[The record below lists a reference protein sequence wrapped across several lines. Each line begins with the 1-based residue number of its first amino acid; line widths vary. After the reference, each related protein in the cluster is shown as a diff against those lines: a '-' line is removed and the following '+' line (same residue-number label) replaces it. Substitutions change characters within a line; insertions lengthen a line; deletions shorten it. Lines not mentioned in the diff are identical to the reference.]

1 MRHRQERGIER
12 HRLGRRAP
20 TRSAGRKLSALT
32 VVGTLLLAA
41 GCSDGDA
48 QPPPPPPPPPKSA
61 TPTVDPDQPV
71 YDRAAGLAAHHD
83 YRGAVETL
91 RPLGKSKAEQLIA
104 DYQQADSELQ
114 VWPHNDKISHLF
126 FHTLIIDTERAFDH
140 DGEAAGY
147 DDYMV
152 TKGEFAKILDQLY
165 AKGYVLVSPHD
176 IARPDPSG
184 KMQFTEIRLP
194 AGKKPLV
201 ISQDD
206 VSYYEY
212 MDGDGFARDLM
223 PTPGGGVTNN
233 YVDPSGATVQG
244 AYDMVPMM
252 DDFIDAHPDF
262 SYHGHKGVLAMTGY
276 NGVLGYRTSARK
288 YGRDPDFAEQQQKAT
303 EAAAA
308 LKADGWEFAS
318 HTWGHIN
325 TTKDSM
331 GLIKADSKRWNTEV
345 RPILGDT
352 DLLIFPFGA
361 DISKGSKPYAGPRY
375 GHYKADGFRYFFG
388 VDATTEAWSQ
398 LHGEYLRQ
406 ARINVDGIRLKGN
419 VRGREKS
426 LDPFFDSR
434 SVIDPARPK

>member
-1 MRHRQERGIER
+1 M
-12 HRLGRRAP
+12 AA
-20 TRSAGRKLSALT
+20 TRSRSTSIVALALT
-32 VVGTLLLAA
+32 GALLLTA
-41 GCSDGDA
+41 GCSGASADGSLD
-48 QPPPPPPPPPKSA
+48 PKSPPA
-61 TPTVDPDQPV
+61 SVGTPTPTVDPDQPL
-71 YDRAAGLAAHHD
+71 YDHAAQLASHHD
-83 YRGAVETL
+83 HRGAADLL
-91 RPLGKSKAEQLIA
+91 RPLAERSPNSRATGLIEQYQRA
-104 DYQQADSELQ
+104 DATLQ

-126 FHTLIIDTERAFDH
+126 FHTLIVDTARAFDR

-152 TKGEFAKILDQLY
+152 TKDEFAKILDQLY

-184 KMQFTEIRLP
+184 KMQFSQIRLP

-212 MDGDGFARDLM
+212 MDGDGFARDLV
-223 PTPGGGVTNN
+223 PKPGGGVTNN
-233 YVDPSGATVQG
+233 YVDGSGATVQG

-252 DDFIDAHPDF
+252 DDFVDTHPDF
-262 SYHGHKGVLAMTGY
+262 SYHGHKGVLALTGY

-288 YGRDPDFAEQQQKAT
+288 YGRDPGFEEQKQKAG
-303 EAAAA
+303 EVAEA
-308 LKADGWEFAS
+308 LKGDGWEFAS

-325 TTKDSM
+325 TTKDPM
-331 GLIKADSKRWNTEV
+331 GLIKADSQRWNTEV

-375 GHYKADGFRYFFG
+375 GHYRTDGFRYFFG
-388 VDATTEAWSQ
+388 VDATTEAWAQ
-398 LHGEYLRQ
+398 MHGGYLRQ

-426 LDPFFDSR
+426 LEPFFDSR